1 MAGLNTVGRKSQVS
15 HASHAATRKGRRD
28 RTGRPAVHT
37 AAASGFERLESRL
50 LMSAV
55 RPDAAFGLTN
65 LGIGDDRSFPTS
77 GTPGVSLGFSS
88 AINFFG
94 MPYNGVFVNNNGNIS
109 LGARNTFYSNANL
122 DSLPAKVIAP
132 FYANV
137 DTRFAGSSVR
147 YGRGTV
153 DGHAAF
159 GVNWLNVDYY
169 PSNVAHSNRNSFQL
183 VLIDRTDLGAGNFDM
198 EFNYDQIRWE
208 SGLNSGG
215 DANGLG
221 GSTARIGWTANNG
234 TRDAIHQMAGS
245 NVAGSFLDGNLI
257 SGLVHNSFMSDVD
270 GRYVFRFRGGTW
282 ADAPTGVPVN
292 HEPVVTAPADVVL
305 VEDAYGSAYLGG
317 QMGFFDDV
325 DADTWT
331 ATVDYGD
338 GWGPESLSLSGRSF
352 VLGHTYRTAGAYTVT
367 VKVDDGKGGVGVD
380 TMNVVVEDHS
390 APVVDVLVPDV
401 VRENESATL
410 SISLANDPD
419 ANEAYTYQWTGSG
432 VAEGAFFHFLAD
444 DNGLFTVSLRVTD
457 PSGNSTVVDV
467 PVTVHNVAPTAT
479 GLSGADTVAPGETLT
494 VTLDGVTDRSPVDV
508 AAGLLLSVDFDG
520 DGAFDLTGPVAPAS
534 YVYASSGVYLVR
546 ARVWDKDGGYSDYEK
561 SVTVHN
567 AAPVS
572 SGLTHSGDVNEG
584 NTVTVSFGPVT
595 DEAADLAAGLTY
607 AFDLDG
613 DGLFEVSGS
622 SPVVSHLFDD
632 SGSHVV
638 RGRVSDRRGA
648 YSDYETTVN
657 VGNVAPTSTGLAAP
671 AEGDE
676 GAALAFS
683 LGAGSDVSTA
693 DSAAGFTYSF
703 DFDGDGVF
711 EVSGS
716 SLAASHVFDDNG
728 TYTVRARVTDKD
740 GGSNEYSAEVTVNN
754 VAPRNGRLSDN
765 NPIAEGSLV
774 TVSFEGQDD
783 PSAADT
789 AAGFTYSFDFDGDG
803 VFEVS
808 GTSPLATYG
817 FADNGV
823 YVVTGRVTDKDGG
836 YTDYTTDVEVYNVAP
851 TALSL
856 FSSGTHVEGNGITV
870 RLDGASDPSST
881 DTAAG
886 LTYSFDVNDDGV
898 FDVVG
903 AASYTTQLMKQDGV
917 YTVRAR
923 VADKDGGFTDYVASV
938 TVANAAPVVTTI
950 SNSGSTLGRREVG
963 DSVTVMA
970 SFTDAGVL
978 DRHTA
983 VIDWGDGT
991 TSNVL
996 AASYN
1001 GKGGAFGT
1009 HRYSQGGIYAVTLN
1023 VRDDASPAG
1032 VAVSTTQVFVT
1043 GVGLRNGVLHIVG
1056 TNGSD
1061 RVDVSRDNRGRLRV
1075 KTDFGDNAS
1084 FNGASVREIRATL
1097 GSGRDRFEADS
1108 DVTQPIYVNGVRY
1121 VPPRRGNDRGGR
1133 RFGGITHSIFSD
1145 RLVA

>member
-1 MAGLNTVGRKSQVS
+1 MAGLNTIGRRGQVS

-28 RTGRPAVHT
+28 RTGRPT
-37 AAASGFERLESRL
+37 LQSAAASGFEKLESRL

-55 RPDAAFGLTN
+55 RPDASFSAVS
-65 LGIGDDRSFPTS
+65 LGIGDDRSFPSS
-77 GTPGVSLGFSS
+77 GSAGVSLGFTS

-122 DSLPAKVIAP
+122 DSLPARVIAP

-137 DTRFAGSSVR
+137 DTRFAGSAVR
-147 YGRGTV
+147 YGTGSV
-153 DGHAAF
+153 DGHNAF
-159 GVNWLNVDYY
+159 AVNWLNVDYY
-169 PSNVAHSNRNSFQL
+169 PSNAAHTNRNSFQL
-183 VLIDRTDLGAGNFDM
+183 VLVDRSDLGAGNFDM
-198 EFNYDQIRWE
+198 EFNYDQILWE
-208 SGLNSGG
+208 SGANSGG

-221 GSTARIGWTANNG
+221 GNSARIGWMGNNG
-234 TRDAIHQMAGS
+234 TLEAIYQMPGS
-245 NVAGSFLDGNLI
+245 NVAGSFVDGNLI

-282 ADAPTGVPVN
+282 ADAPSDTPVN
-292 HEPVVTAPADVVL
+292 HEPVVTAPDDVVL
-305 VEDAYGSAYLGG
+305 IEDAYGAAHLGG

-325 DADTWT
+325 DADAWT

-338 GWGPESLSLSGRSF
+338 GWGPESLDLSGHGFELS
-352 VLGHTYRTAGAYTVT
+352 HTYHRAGTYTVT
-367 VKVDDGKGGVGVD
+367 VTVDDGNGGVGVD

-390 APVVDVLVPDV
+390 APIVDVLVPEL

-419 ANEAYTYQWTGSG
+419 AEAYTFEWSGSG
-432 VAEGAFFHFLAD
+432 LAEGAFFHFLVE
-444 DNGLFTVSLRVTD
+444 DNGTYTVSLRVTD
-457 PSGNSTVVDV
+457 PSGNSSIVDV

-494 VTLDGVTDRSPVDV
+494 LSLDGISDISPVDV
-508 AAGLLLSVDFDG
+508 AAGLLMSVDLDG
-520 DGAFDLTGPVAPAS
+520 DGVFDLTGPVGPVS
-534 YVYASSGVYLVR
+534 HVYLDSGTYLVL
-546 ARVWDKDGGYSDYEK
+546 ARVSDKDGGYSDYTK

-567 AAPVS
+567 TTPVS
-572 SGLTHSGDVNEG
+572 TGLTHSGDVNEG

-595 DEAADLAAGLTY
+595 DDAADLAAGLTY

-638 RGRVSDRRGA
+638 RGRVSDRHGA
-648 YSDYETTVN
+648 YSDYETTVQ
-657 VGNVAPTSTGLAAP
+657 VANVAPTSAGLVAP
-671 AEGDE
+671 AEGNE
-676 GAALAFS
+676 GSALVFS
-683 LGAGSDVSTA
+683 LGAASDVSAA

-703 DFDGDGVF
+703 DFNGDGVF
-711 EVSGS
+711 EVSGAS
-716 SLAASHVFDDNG
+716 PAASHAFDDNG

-740 GGSNEYSAEVTVNN
+740 GGSNEYSSEVKVNN

-765 NPIAEGSLV
+765 NPIAEGSVV
-774 TVSFEGQDD
+774 TVSFDGQDD

-789 AAGFTYSFDFDGDG
+789 AAGFTYSYDFNGDG

-808 GTSPLATYG
+808 GRSPSASHA

-851 TALSL
+851 TALGL
-856 FSSGTHVEGNGITV
+856 ISSGALVEGNRITIQLNGV
-870 RLDGASDPSST
+870 NDPSSA
-881 DTAAG
+881 DRAAG
-886 LTYSFDVNDDGV
+886 LTYSFDLNNDGV
-898 FDVVG
+898 FEIVG
-903 AASYTTQLMKQDGV
+903 SSPSTTQLVKQDGV

-923 VADKDGGFTDYVASV
+923 VTDKDGGFTNYVATG

-950 SNSGSTLGRREVG
+950 NNSGSTLGAKKVG
-963 DSVTVMA
+963 DSVSVMA

-983 VIDWGDGT
+983 VIDWGDGN
-991 TSNVL
+991 TSNVT
-996 AASYN
+996 ASSSN
-1001 GKGGAFGT
+1001 GRGSASGS
-1009 HRYSQGGIYAVTLN
+1009 HRYAQGGVYTVTLK

-1043 GVGLRNGVLHIVG
+1043 GVGLHNGVLHIVG
-1056 TNGSD
+1056 TNGND
-1061 RVDVSRDNRGRLRV
+1061 TVDLSKDNRGRLRV
-1075 KTDFGDNAS
+1075 KTDFGDAS
-1084 FNGASVREIRATL
+1084 FSTSSVREIRATL
-1097 GSGRDRFEADS
+1097 GSGRDRFDADS
-1108 DVTQPIYVNGVRY
+1108 DVTQPIYINGVRY
-1121 VPPRRGNDRGGR
+1121 VPPRNGR
-1133 RFGGITHSIFSD
+1133 QVAGRISHSVFSD